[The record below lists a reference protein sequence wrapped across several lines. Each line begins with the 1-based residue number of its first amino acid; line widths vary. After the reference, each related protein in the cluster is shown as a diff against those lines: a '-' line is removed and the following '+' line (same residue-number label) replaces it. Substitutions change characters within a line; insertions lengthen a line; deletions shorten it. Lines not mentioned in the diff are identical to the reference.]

1 MPPPPAPD
9 KFAGRTLGK
18 FKIEKRL
25 GAGGMGAVYKATD
38 NLGRTVALKLLQAG
52 FSEQPEW
59 IERFRREAEKAAQLT
74 HANVVQVYEFGEVE
88 GHHYLSMQFMPG
100 GSLDAVLAKRGAL
113 PPAEAARI
121 VRDATRGLAKAH
133 SRGLIHRDI
142 KPANIL
148 LGEDG
153 EVRLGDFGLVKS
165 TKGDDQPLTQ
175 TGMVL
180 GTPHYMAPEQCE
192 GLPEVDGRVDIF
204 ALGIVLYQCLSNV
217 LPAKGTTP
225 LQIIRYRIEEDPAPL
240 RTIAPQVPQAL
251 ADLVHACMVRD
262 PDKRL
267 ATADEL
273 ARQLDAWLS
282 ASTAAPSNPL
292 AGGPTLGNA
301 PTQLERPV
309 VPTGKLLRV
318 DAGTP
323 DVGVLP
329 EVEGPRQREQAAR
342 ARATTTQAPPKP
354 ASRSWCWLL
363 GCGLLAFVGAC
374 FAGMVL
380 AKQHELEQE
389 GIEQQYG
396 GW

>member
-1 MPPPPAPD
+1 MPPPAPD
-9 KFAGRTLGK
+9 KFVGRTLGK

-38 NLGRTVALKLLQAG
+38 NLGRAVALKLLQAG

-59 IERFRREAEKAAQLT
+59 IERFKREAEKAAQLN
-74 HANVVQVYEFGEVE
+74 HAHVVQIYEFGEVE

-148 LGEDG
+148 IGEDG

-225 LQIIRYRIEEDPAPL
+225 LQIIRYRIEEDPPPL
-240 RTIAPQVPQAL
+240 RGIAPHVPQAL

-273 ARQLDAWLS
+273 VRRLDAWL
-282 ASTAAPSNPL
+282 AAPTAPPPVGVLTQSS
-292 AGGPTLGNA
+292 A
-301 PTQLERPV
+301 PTQVERPV

-318 DAGTP
+318 DAATP

-329 EVEGPRQREQAAR
+329 EVGGERTWEQAAR
-342 ARATTTQAPPKP
+342 ARATQQTPAKP

-380 AKQHELEQE
+380 AKQHELQQQE
-389 GIEQQYG
+389 ELERQRQYG